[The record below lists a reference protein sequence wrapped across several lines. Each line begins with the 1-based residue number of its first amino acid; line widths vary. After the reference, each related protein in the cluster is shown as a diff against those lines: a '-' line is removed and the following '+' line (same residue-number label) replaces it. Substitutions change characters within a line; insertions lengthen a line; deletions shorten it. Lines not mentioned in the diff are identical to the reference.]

1 MCIRCLERLYAIHAN
16 TIGPFSDVMILV
28 HSMASTKNTETQ
40 HRLLGLVAT
49 LLGVATDEGSHGEIN
64 IPENAEQ
71 LLNVESIGQLCQF
84 VAWGHTNG
92 KQVGNL
98 LSTMLG
104 AAERQRALITDGA
117 TAGHKRVST
126 AETNVSLSGCA
137 PASDT
142 SCPPVWFTSSSGR
155 TPPPSESIRGPFRV
169 SELMTMMRNGELSP
183 YDQITASHVEDY
195 NEDEK
200 EPASSEHGVSSI
212 KDAHIDTGKWRRL
225 NQVWQ
230 LRWQLCGDGGG
241 SGIFGPSEV
250 ALLALRALRR
260 LVDLHKSL
268 DSRGV
273 AYFPVPIAK
282 RLLCGLSRELTGRRT
297 IAEAGIDI
305 DQIDS
310 FLPILSQS
318 LLCNDTRVVATAAE
332 LLHKIM
338 LNNEDAVS
346 KFYLTGSFLF
356 ALAYTG
362 NNFRPLAEL
371 LHANHLKQ
379 HFRSGFAAVANDS
392 ELPLKDRSILGN
404 MLPEGLL
411 FVLLNYGV
419 DRFTEIFVGNFD
431 TPEVIWNLKMR
442 KHLVE
447 MISQHLGDFPK
458 RVQQNTTATYEY
470 CPIPGI
476 AYGQLE
482 KELFCHNYYLN
493 NLCDEVRF
501 PNWPIAEPVE
511 VFRACLE
518 EWKLQLRRDV
528 VKEED
533 LQEEARKVLSLETGD
548 GGKELRKAYRGL
560 ARKYH
565 PDKVS

>member
-1 MCIRCLERLYAIHAN
+1 MCIRCLERLYAIHASA
-16 TIGPFSDVMILV
+16 IGPFTDVMILI

-40 HRLLGLVAT
+40 HRLLRLVAT
-49 LLGVATDEGSHGEIN
+49 LLGVAADEGRRWEIN
-64 IPENAEQ
+64 MPENAEQ
-71 LLNVESIGQLCQF
+71 LLNVQSFGQLCQF

-92 KQVGNL
+92 EQVGNL
-98 LSTMLG
+98 LSSMLG
-104 AAERQRALITDGA
+104 AAEHQRAMITDGA
-117 TAGHKRVST
+117 IAGHGRVNTTENNAS
-126 AETNVSLSGCA
+126 SLGSAC
-137 PASDT
+137 ASDA

-155 TPPPSESIRGPFRV
+155 TPPPSETIHGPFRV
-169 SELMTMMRNGELSP
+169 SELQQMMQNGELSP
-183 YDQITASHVEDY
+183 YDQVTASHVEDY
-195 NEDEK
+195 NKDED
-200 EPASSEHGVSSI
+200 EPASNEHVVYSI

-225 NQVWQ
+225 NEVWQ
-230 LRWQLCGDGGG
+230 LRWQLCTDSEG

-250 ALLALRALRR
+250 ALMALRALKR

-268 DSRGV
+268 DSRGI

-282 RLLCGLSRELTGRRT
+282 RLLCGLGRDVTSRRGVQEV
-297 IAEAGIDI
+297 EIDTYGM
-305 DQIDS
+305 DS
-310 FLPILSQS
+310 FLPIICQS
-318 LLCNDTRVVATAAE
+318 LLCNDARVVATAAE

-392 ELPLKDRSILGN
+392 ELPLKDRRILGN
-404 MLPEGLL
+404 VLPEGLL
-411 FVLLNYGV
+411 FILLNYGV

-431 TPEVIWNLKMR
+431 TPEVIWNLEMR
-442 KHLVE
+442 QHMVE
-447 MISQHLGDFPK
+447 MISQHLGDFPL
-458 RVQQNTTATYEY
+458 RIQQNTMATYEY

-476 AYGQLE
+476 AYERLGT
-482 KELFCHNYYLN
+482 ELFCHNYYLN

-528 VKEED
+528 VNEED
-533 LQEEARKVLSLETGD
+533 LQEEARKVLSLQTGD
-548 GGKELRKAYRGL
+548 GSKELRKAYRGL